1 MMTAPSNLVGS
12 QPKCLEITKIFDLLI
27 IIYYYYDKSILPQ
40 FILGLEV
47 LADDG
52 IKPSQST
59 GRLIFLISSFSHPIK
74 YFIFMP
80 FNNTCN
86 ISSLKHLINERI
98 NKCICISSMYSF
110 FFLLM
115 GHIIKSTHTPLLCM
129 RKQVLDGYVNALPK
143 VTIWIW
149 FFWL

>member
-1 MMTAPSNLVGS
+1 MGTLQRQPHLKTFDARSSGPQGRSSTAPLSIDHYHEEKIMTAPSNLVGS

-59 GRLIFLISSFSHPIK
+59 GHLIFLISSFSHPIK

-86 ISSLKHLINERI
+86 ISSLKHLIN
-98 NKCICISSMYSF
+98 
-110 FFLLM
+110 
-115 GHIIKSTHTPLLCM
+115 
-129 RKQVLDGYVNALPK
+129 
-143 VTIWIW
+143 
-149 FFWL
+149 